1 MNARDEKVR
10 SSVGHGPWILA
21 ALTALVWMAQ
31 GSVSWYVVGH
41 ACPSA
46 ERQWPLSVAR
56 GIVLALTVAAL
67 AVAVGAIVRSV
78 RTLRSTAPLPEGKQF
93 PTLAETMAE
102 QKRFTAMVALLAGAA
117 LTVGIVLAGLSAI
130 VIRVCG
136 EAR

>member
-1 MNARDEKVR
+1 MSARDQKVR
-10 SSVGHGPWILA
+10 SGVGHGPWILA

-46 ERQWPLSVAR
+46 ERQWSLGVAR
-56 GIVLALTVAAL
+56 GIVLAMTAGAL
-67 AVAVGAIVRSV
+67 AIAVGAIVRSV
-78 RTLRSTAPLPEGKQF
+78 RTLRATAPLPEGKQF

-102 QKRFTAMVALLAGAA
+102 QKRFTAMLALLAGAA
-117 LTVGIVLAGLSAI
+117 LTIGIVFAGLSAI

-136 EAR
+136 EVR